1 MKKNFIYALI
11 ACFTL
16 SLAACSTDP
25 EDATSKHVYGENEN
39 PYLKTNADAV
49 VSTKAEFPISRLE
62 AKTVKLT
69 DYAEKFHTYLG
80 MTVDETLAALSNG
93 SVVFYLSIFRK
104 TVGIEQLLPR
114 VPTVGTIIRQA
125 VFVMQLLV

>member
-93 SVVFYLSIFRK
+93 SVVFYPLNS
-104 TVGIEQLLPR
+104 
-114 VPTVGTIIRQA
+114 A
-125 VFVMQLLV
+125 VFFLVRKFYMRSEERRVGKECRSRWSPYH